1 LVKVTLICNEY
12 VLYTV
17 YTAYT
22 AEFALS
28 AQILPVLNEK
38 KGGVH
43 VLGGRFV
50 PSLGRQRLTAM
61 G

>member
-1 LVKVTLICNEY
+1 MNMYCTLYI
-12 VLYTV
+12 LQS
-17 YTAYT
+17 
-22 AEFALS
+22 LHS
-28 AQILPVLNEK
+28 AQYSAQFLPVLNEK